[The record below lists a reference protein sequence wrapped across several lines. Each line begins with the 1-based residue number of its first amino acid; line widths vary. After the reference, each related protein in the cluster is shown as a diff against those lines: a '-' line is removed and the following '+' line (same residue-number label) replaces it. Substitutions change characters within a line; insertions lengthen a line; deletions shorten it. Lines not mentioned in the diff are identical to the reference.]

1 MCIILSNL
9 NASLKVPIFFFL
21 NLGVG
26 FATRQV
32 GNVTKP
38 TVAISKDGDKVVV
51 KTMSTFR
58 NTEISAKMGEEFDE
72 TTPDDRHVKVSGVNV
87 EMKP

>member
-1 MCIILSNL
+1 MLKIVLRL
-9 NASLKVPIFFFL
+9 NASGMVLTSVI
-21 NLGVG
+21 LGVG

-58 NTEISAKMGEEFDE
+58 NTEISAKLGEEFDE
-72 TTPDDRHVKVSGVNV
+72 TTPDDRHVRVS
-87 EMKP
+87 

>member
-1 MCIILSNL
+1 MESNVYIECIIKCADLCF
-9 NASLKVPIFFFL
+9 I
-21 NLGVG
+21 LGVG

-38 TVAISKDGDKVVV
+38 TVAISKDGDKLVV

-58 NTEISAKMGEEFDE
+58 NTEIAAKLGEEFEE
-72 TTPDDRHVKVSGVNV
+72 TTPDDRHVKVS
-87 EMKP
+87 